1 MSFRSISFRHYGLSL
16 GEIETIYSMLIN
28 VSYVE
33 EEQISYNDLSAYVGN
48 QNELDNLYTTL
59 INIEF
64 PYLFGE
70 NFFQTFTFERWYSLK
85 SILKEIKRRRNRKSA
100 SLIIYFDG
108 LEQNKDISII
118 FSMNN
123 LSKRNFEMAIEK
135 IEYLVDIIPIQLNSI
150 PQNSFQ
156 IVYSYDESTFK
167 WIPLL
172 VKSYDNKNEQKIFE
186 YYYLENEWTKNI
198 KND

>member
-1 MSFRSISFRHYGLSL
+1 
-16 GEIETIYSMLIN
+16 MLIN

-70 NFFQTFTFERWYSLK
+70 NFFQIFTFERWYSLK

-108 LEQNKDISII
+108 LEQNKDISVI